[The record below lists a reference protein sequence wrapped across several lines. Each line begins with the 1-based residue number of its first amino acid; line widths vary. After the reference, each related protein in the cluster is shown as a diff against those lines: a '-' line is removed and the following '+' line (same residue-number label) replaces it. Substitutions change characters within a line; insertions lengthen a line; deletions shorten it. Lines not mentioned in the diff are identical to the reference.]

1 MDLGLKNRRALVMGA
16 SKGLGRAIA
25 QALAAEGA
33 VVTVSA
39 RDAATLAPV
48 VAGLQAASGTDAFA
62 VAADVSDL
70 ASIRHLGAEAERLMG
85 GVDVLVLNHGGPPAG
100 PATKLDTGVLPI
112 WFQRMVI
119 APVQLAQQ
127 LLPGM
132 RARKWGR
139 IITVGSSGMVQPLP
153 NMVLSNM
160 LRASLVGWTKTI
172 SAEIAGDN
180 VTCNILAPGMIRT
193 DRIVELTTGAAQQQ
207 GLAVE
212 EVVKQR
218 EAMIPVGRMGNPEE
232 FGAAAAFLAS
242 DKASYVTG
250 SIWRVD
256 GGSVRAI

>member
-25 QALAAEGA
+25 EAIAAEGA
-33 VVTVSA
+33 TVTISG

-48 VAGLQAASGTDAFA
+48 VEGLQKASGAKAFA

-70 ASIRHLGAEAERLMG
+70 ASIAHLGAEAERLMG
-85 GVDVLVLNHGGPPAG
+85 GVDILVLNHGGPPAG
-100 PATKLDTGVLPI
+100 PASKLDPAVLPQ
-112 WFQRMVI
+112 WFQRMVV

-139 IITVGSSGMVQPLP
+139 IVTVGSSGMVQPLP

-160 LRASLVGWTKTI
+160 LRASIVGWTKTL
-172 SAEIAGDN
+172 SAEIAADN
-180 VTCNILAPGMIRT
+180 VTCNIIAPGMIHT
-193 DRIVELTTGAAQQQ
+193 DRIIELTSGAAKQQ
-207 GLAVE
+207 GIPVKD
-212 EVVKQR
+212 VIKQR
-218 EAMIPVGRMGNPEE
+218 EATIPTGRMGNPEE
-232 FGAAAAFLAS
+232 FGAAAAFLVS
-242 DKASYVTG
+242 EKASYVTG
-250 SIWRVD
+250 SIFRVD